1 MSRRKAKMSSRD
13 DIAAVEVGLAILNA
27 LDPDDELAG
36 EELGVRAWRFE
47 QLVDHGYEIED
58 AMQLAR
64 GTVDIELARRL
75 TGTLGCP
82 PNTAASILL

>member
-1 MSRRKAKMSSRD
+1 MSSRD

-47 QLVDHGYEIED
+47 QLVDHGYGIED

>member
-1 MSRRKAKMSSRD
+1 MSSRD

-27 LDPDDELAG
+27 LEAPGANAELLAC
-36 EELGVRAWRFE
+36 ELVVRAWRFE

-82 PNTAASILL
+82 PNMAASILL